1 MDDYVVATFW
11 MYGVIC
17 IMAFYGLSFLVLTLL
32 GKNKKDQTSAE
43 NKSE

>member
-1 MDDYVVATFW
+1 MDDYVVATYW

-32 GKNKKDQTSAE
+32 GKNKKGQTPE
-43 NKSE
+43 GNKSE